1 MPLYA
6 GFDCSTQGMSVVVIE
21 PPDKVV
27 LRHSFDFDSELPEFG
42 TVHGVLPS
50 HSPGVVHAPPQMW
63 AAALA
68 RSLEQIAGRIDR
80 GRLRAISGS
89 AQQHGSVYC
98 GDRVD
103 HLTRRTAPVWMDSS
117 TARECL
123 EVEEALGGPSR
134 VAQVTGSR
142 AFPRFTG
149 PQVRKFS
156 REEPEAYA
164 STRRIHLVSS
174 YLASVLIGDHAP
186 IDHADGSGMNLMD
199 LCTRDWSAAALD
211 ATAPGLALKLPRLV
225 TSHTLVGVLN
235 EPWRKRFDLPAVR
248 IVAWSGD
255 NPCSLVGTGLV
266 REGQLALSLGTSD
279 TIFGPISEPRVSS
292 DGIGHVFA
300 SPAGAYMGITVFRN
314 GSLARERVRDQF
326 GLDWRGFS
334 DALRT
339 TEPGNGG
346 AMMLPWFE
354 PEITPAV
361 PRSLVTA
368 DRSRRCPGSP
378 SRTRD
383 RRSADDRDGAALRV
397 DGYHAAD
404 DIRDRRRVCQ
414 PRDPAGDGRRFQR
427 RGLPVR
433 FNRFSSPGRSLA
445 CVPRGHMSGMGR
457 GHRRIRRAVER
468 AASHT
473 NRVTRQALPGP
484 RGKLSGIRDSGAHV
498 HRRAREGRRQP
509 GQLNK
514 WTS

>member
-68 RSLEQIAGRIDR
+68 RSLEQIAGRIHR
-80 GRLRAISGS
+80 GRLRAISGA

-123 EVEEALGGPSR
+123 EVEAALGGPSR

-149 PQVRKFS
+149 PQVREFF

-199 LCTRDWSAAALD
+199 LCTQDGRPLRSTRPHRDLRSSCRDWSLCH
-211 ATAPGLALKLPRLV
+211 V
-225 TSHTLVGVLN
+225 VGVLN

-266 REGQLALSLGTSD
+266 REAACPLLGTSD

-292 DGIGHVFA
+292 DGLGSFRL
-300 SPAGAYMGITVFRN
+300 TVRRLHGNHCF
-314 GSLARERVRDQF
+314 SEWLACARAR
-326 GLDWRGFS
+326 
-334 DALRT
+334 
-339 TEPGNGG
+339 PG
-346 AMMLPWFE
+346 
-354 PEITPAV
+354 
-361 PRSLVTA
+361 
-368 DRSRRCPGSP
+368 
-378 SRTRD
+378 
-383 RRSADDRDGAALRV
+383 
-397 DGYHAAD
+397 
-404 DIRDRRRVCQ
+404 
-414 PRDPAGDGRRFQR
+414 
-427 RGLPVR
+427 PVR
-433 FNRFSSPGRSLA
+433 TGLE
-445 CVPRGHMSGMGR
+445 
-457 GHRRIRRAVER
+457 RIF
-468 AASHT
+468 
-473 NRVTRQALPGP
+473 
-484 RGKLSGIRDSGAHV
+484 
-498 HRRAREGRRQP
+498 
-509 GQLNK
+509 
-514 WTS
+514 